1 MSEETNRWRWEEED
15 DGDWVVYTQ
24 PVNELT
30 PDKRVTIFYESEE
43 VLDTITQTQATR
55 ELLSKCIDKIEKMDW
70 FIKQG
75 MEAGAMVT
83 RIEHMSLEHE
93 NQKLKAEINR
103 LNMYIEHDLAKA
115 NEVLRT
121 KNLIDLTDVEHAY
134 LWYPKKD
141 IRDEHLN
148 ELLFNYRS
156 LEQATRHILEVF
168 SVSRGL
174 DTESIRESIE
184 RRLRTETESSN
195 VIEIGNALELIIRA
209 AEELR
214 SHRGY

>member
-1 MSEETNRWRWEEED
+1 MSEKTNRWRWEEEG
-15 DGDWVVYTQ
+15 DGDYIVYTQ
-24 PVNELT
+24 PTNEFT

-43 VLDTITQTQATR
+43 VFDTIYQMQETR

-103 LNMYIEHDLAKA
+103 LNMEIEHDLAKA
-115 NEVLRT
+115 KEVVRT
-121 KNLIDLTDVEHAY
+121 KHLIDLTDVEHAY

-141 IRDEHLN
+141 IRDEHLS

-168 SVSRGL
+168 SVGALL
-174 DTESIRESIE
+174 DKESIRESIE
-184 RRLRTETESSN
+184 RKLRENTTLSAA
-195 VIEIGNALELIIRA
+195 IEIRNALEPIIRA

>member
-1 MSEETNRWRWEEED
+1 MSEETNRWRWEEEG

-43 VLDTITQTQATR
+43 VLDKITQIQATE

-70 FIKQG
+70 FIRQG

-115 NEVLRT
+115 NEVVRT

-141 IRDEHLN
+141 IRDEHLS

-168 SVSRGL
+168 SVGAWL

-184 RRLRTETESSN
+184 SRLRTGTVPFN
-195 VIEIGNALELIIRA
+195 VIEIGNALEPIIRA

>member
-1 MSEETNRWRWEEED
+1 MSEETNRWRWEEEG

-103 LNMYIEHDLAKA
+103 LNMEIEHELAKA
-115 NEVLRT
+115 KEVVRT

-141 IRDEHLN
+141 IRDEHLS

-168 SVSRGL
+168 SVSAGL
-174 DTESIRESIE
+174 DTANVRQSIE
-184 RRLRTETESSN
+184 RRLRTGTVPSN
-195 VIEIGNALELIIRA
+195 AIEIGNALELIIRA

>member
-1 MSEETNRWRWEEED
+1 MSEETNRWRWEEEG
-15 DGDWVVYTQ
+15 DGDWVAYTQ

-43 VLDTITQTQATR
+43 VLDKITQIQATE

-103 LNMYIEHDLAKA
+103 LNMEIEHELAKA
-115 NEVLRT
+115 HEVVRT
-121 KNLIDLTDVEHAY
+121 KKLIDLTDVEHAY

-141 IRDEHLN
+141 IRDEHLS

-168 SVSRGL
+168 SVGAWL
-174 DTESIRESIE
+174 DTASIRESIE
-184 RRLRTETESSN
+184 SRLRTGTVPFN
-195 VIEIGNALELIIRA
+195 AIEIGNALELIIRA

>member
-1 MSEETNRWRWEEED
+1 MSEETNRWRWEEEG

-30 PDKRVTIFYESEE
+30 PVKRVTIFYESEE
-43 VLDTITQTQATR
+43 VLDKITQIQATE

-70 FIKQG
+70 FIRQG

-115 NEVLRT
+115 NEVVRT

-141 IRDEHLN
+141 IRDEHLS

-168 SVSRGL
+168 SVGAWL

-184 RRLRTETESSN
+184 SRLRTGTVPFN
-195 VIEIGNALELIIRA
+195 VIEIGNALEPIIRA

>member
-1 MSEETNRWRWEEED
+1 MSEETNRWRWEEEG

-24 PVNELT
+24 PINELT

-103 LNMYIEHDLAKA
+103 LNMYIEHELAKA
-115 NEVLRT
+115 HEVVRT
-121 KNLIDLTDVEHAY
+121 KHLIDLTDVEHAY

-141 IRDEHLN
+141 IRDEHLS

-156 LEQATRHILEVF
+156 LEQATRHILTVF
-168 SVSRGL
+168 SVSGGL

-184 RRLRTETESSN
+184 RRLRTGTTPSAA
-195 VIEIGNALELIIRA
+195 IEIGNALEIIIRA

-214 SHRGY
+214 SQRGY

>member
-1 MSEETNRWRWEEED
+1 MSEETNRWRWEEEG

-43 VLDTITQTQATR
+43 VLDKITQIQATE

-93 NQKLKAEINR
+93 NQKLEAEINR
-103 LNMYIEHDLAKA
+103 LNMYIEHDLKKS

-141 IRDEHLN
+141 IRDEHLS
-148 ELLFNYRS
+148 ELLFRYRS
-156 LEQATRHILEVF
+156 LEQATRHILTVF
-168 SVSRGL
+168 SVSGGL

-184 RRLRTETESSN
+184 SRLRTEAEWSN
-195 VIEIGNALELIIRA
+195 TVDIGNALELIIRA

>member
-1 MSEETNRWRWEEED
+1 MSEETNRWRWEEEG

-43 VLDTITQTQATR
+43 VLDKITQIQATE

-70 FIKQG
+70 FIRQG

-115 NEVLRT
+115 NEVVRT

-141 IRDEHLN
+141 IRDEHLS

-168 SVSRGL
+168 SVSGGL

-184 RRLRTETESSN
+184 RRLRTGTVPFN
-195 VIEIGNALELIIRA
+195 VIEIGNALEPIIRA